1 MTSRRIPTKLD
12 RVLAKRFTRGAPT
25 SFALDQIR
33 GFAPRSP
40 HYCYYY
46 YYYHYKKVV
55 TLFYHFLYLAI
66 VGIFRDDEE
75 NIVGSFVCFGMVIV
89 QSLSVFCILSS
100 FDDRMQVRNTK
111 KQTKMALII
120 PKSEKILI

>member
-1 MTSRRIPTKLD
+1 MGVIRCAS
-12 RVLAKRFTRGAPT
+12 T
-25 SFALDQIR
+25 SFALDEIR
-33 GFAPRSP
+33 GFAPRSA
-40 HYCYYY
+40 HYYYYYY
-46 YYYHYKKVV
+46 YYYHYKKVA

-89 QSLSVFCILSS
+89 RSLSSILSS

-111 KQTKMALII
+111 KQTKIALII
-120 PKSEKILI
+120 PTSEKILI

>member
-1 MTSRRIPTKLD
+1 MHARASRLTTLEASC
-12 RVLAKRFTRGAPT
+12 LAPLIIVIIIIIIK
-25 SFALDQIR
+25 
-33 GFAPRSP
+33 RSP
-40 HYCYYY
+40 LNS
-46 YYYHYKKVV
+46 
-55 TLFYHFLYLAI
+55 TIFI

-75 NIVGSFVCFGMVIV
+75 NIGGSFVCVLAWLLFRVFP
-89 QSLSVFCILSS
+89 VFCILSS